1 MRDGAGRRRTE
12 GLGPAV
18 LRPARTHAQGAVEAG
33 AAAGLVA
40 EVRLGER
47 RQRPGGRGHGGAHG
61 HPPGHRLRH
70 RGRHTAP
77 GERGGGTYCITVPL
91 LLNFLNLYIGLKM
104 YLCKV

>member
-1 MRDGAGRRRTE
+1 MCCIVCKMKACFSMYSNVRVCCSRKRVCDGAGRRRTE

-33 AAAGLVA
+33 TAAGVAA

-47 RQRPGGRGHGGAHG
+47 CQRPGGRGHGGAHG

-77 GERGGGTYCITVPL
+77 GE
-91 LLNFLNLYIGLKM
+91 
-104 YLCKV
+104 